1 MNTPTIISRSLIR
14 SVSVFILLTT
24 AWQAIGQNPNLWQD
38 VNESSINAGP
48 RWIVPLRYRSVRL
61 DLQAAKQLLLQAPK
75 EQTQAAVANTLT
87 LQLPRPDGKME
98 EFVVVESPI
107 MEQALADQFPEIKTY
122 AGYASNNPTVT
133 VRFDITPAGFH
144 AMVLSPDGNYFIDP
158 YSKSSTEFYVSY
170 YKKDFVTDKELKC
183 GFQSN
188 TSNTSPPPVKRFG
201 DLKLRTYRLAL
212 AATGEYTTF
221 HGGTVPLALAAQV
234 TTMNRVNGIYIKDL
248 AVKMNIVANNN
259 LIVYTNSATDPYTNG
274 DAGTMLGQNQTNLTS
289 VIGSTNY
296 DIGHVF
302 GTNSGGIAGLGV
314 VCNASN
320 KARGVTGSSAP
331 INDPFDVDYVAHEI
345 GHQFS
350 GNHSYN
356 NSCGNNRNNATAWE
370 PGSGSTIMAYAG
382 ICSPNVQSLS
392 DAYFH
397 AGNLAEMYTF
407 ITGSGNSCAAQST
420 PVNSVPVISSNTA
433 SQTIPR
439 STPFSLTAVAT
450 DADGNS
456 SLTYCWEQMDNEVST
471 QAPVSTSTNG
481 PNFRSFTPSASS
493 TRFFP
498 RLSDLV
504 NNTSPTW
511 EVLPSVGRTLKFR
524 LVVRDNSTTMG
535 LNEHADI
542 TLTVNGSSGPFVVNI
557 PSATGISWQAAST
570 QTVTWD
576 VANTSASPVSCANV
590 DILLSTDGGLTYPTT
605 LASNIPNNGSASIT
619 LPNVTSTTARI
630 MVRGSGRAFF
640 DISNN
645 NFTITPCTPPAQPSA
660 FTAAPTPVC
669 QGQNNVV
676 YTVPAVSGATSY
688 TWSYSGTGATITGTT
703 NSVSVNFANNA
714 TSGTLSV
721 TANNTC
727 SSTARTTAI
736 TVNTPPAQPS
746 AFTAATTP
754 VCQGQNSVVYTVPA
768 VSGATSYTWSYSGT
782 GATITGT
789 TNSASVNFANNA
801 TSGTLS
807 VTANN
812 GCGSSMARTTAIVV
826 NTPPAQPSAFTA
838 APTPVCQGQNNVV
851 YTVPAVSGATSYMWS
866 YSGTGATITGTTNSA
881 SVNFANNATSGT
893 LSVTANNG
901 CGSSMART
909 TSITV
914 NSAPA
919 QPSAFTAA
927 PTPVCQG
934 QNSVVYT
941 VPAVVEAT
949 DYTWSY
955 SGTGAAITGTTNSV
969 SVNFANNATSGTL
982 SVTANNICGSSTART
997 TAITVNTP
1005 PTATLTGTQSIL
1017 QGQSATLT
1025 ATLTGTS
1032 PWSIVVNG
1040 QTYSNI
1046 NTSPYAFSVTPSIT
1060 TTYTLTNVSNSC
1072 ANVSVT
1078 TNNTA
1083 TVTVQCADP
1092 DLIVENVTIDRYT
1105 PNRVE
1110 YTATIRNAGLVN
1122 ASLDAFLLGVYAS
1135 EDSLLNANDAFKY
1148 AISTG
1153 GNTLAPNQTL
1163 TFSYWSSF
1171 DFTNTQ
1177 YYLRWQADYLTAI
1190 TECSETNNNLF
1201 KLVNRCSDNGT
1212 LNLTGTLAAG
1222 YYATNQQVTLTNATL
1237 ADNVLIVGSSISGLP
1252 ITNINNS
1259 AIIVGGCLNVPSV
1272 PLRGAS
1278 EVTTKSK
1285 PLVTFTRDASNKQV
1299 GFELSTE
1306 VEANI
1311 YVWNATKKSKVA
1323 MLQNNNKLSKGL
1335 HAFSEAQLKTNAS
1348 DTFVLYVETPVGHYA
1363 SVIP

>member
-1 MNTPTIISRSLIR
+1 MNTPTTFSFSLIR
-14 SVSVFILLTT
+14 SVLVFILLTT
-24 AWQAIGQNPNLWQD
+24 SLRAVGQNSNLWQD
-38 VNESSINAGP
+38 VNEPLVDVGQ

-75 EQTQAAVANTLT
+75 EQTPAAAANTTT
-87 LQLPRPDGKME
+87 LQLPRPDGTME
-98 EFVVVESPI
+98 EFVIVESPM
-107 MEQALADQFPEIKTY
+107 MEQALADQFPDIKTY
-122 AGYASNNPTVT
+122 AGYASNNPAVT
-133 VRFDITPAGFH
+133 VRFDVTPAGFH

-158 YSKSSTEFYVSY
+158 YSKSSTEFYISY
-170 YKKDFVTDKELKC
+170 YKKDFVTDKQFKC
-183 GFQSN
+183 GVQSN
-188 TSNTSPPPVKRFG
+188 VSDASPPSVKRFG

-212 AATGEYTTF
+212 AATGEYTAF
-221 HGGTVPLALAAQV
+221 HGGTVALALAAQL
-234 TTMNRVNGIYIKDL
+234 TTMNRINGIYIKDL

-259 LIVYTNSATDPYTNG
+259 LIVYTNSTNDPYTNG
-274 DAGTMLGQNQTNLTS
+274 DAETMLAQNQTNLTS
-289 VIGSTNY
+289 VIGSANY

-331 INDPFDVDYVAHEI
+331 IGDPFDVDYVAHEI

-350 GNHSYN
+350 GNHTQN
-356 NSCGNNRNNATAWE
+356 NNCQRNNTTAWE
-370 PGSGSTIMAYAG
+370 TGSGSTIMAYAG
-382 ICSPNVQSLS
+382 ICSPNVQNNS

-420 PVNSVPVISSNTA
+420 PANSAPVISSNTA

-450 DADGNS
+450 DANGNG
-456 SLTYCWEQMDNEVST
+456 SLTYCWEQMDNQVST

-481 PNFRSFTPSASS
+481 PSFRSFTPSASS

-504 NNTSPTW
+504 TNVTPTW
-511 EVLPSVGRTLKFR
+511 EVLPSVARTLNFR

-535 LNEHADI
+535 LNEHVDI
-542 TLTVNGSSGPFVVNI
+542 TLTVNSASGPFVVNI
-557 PSATGISWQAAST
+557 PSNTGISWQAAST

-576 VANTSASPVSCANV
+576 VANTNASPVSCANV

-605 LASNIPNNGSASIT
+605 LASNIPNNGSASVT

-630 MVRGSGRAFF
+630 MVRGTERAFF

-645 NFTITPCTPPAQPSA
+645 NFSITPCTNPAQPAA

-688 TWSYSGTGATITGTT
+688 TWSYSGTGASITGTT

-721 TANNTC
+721 TANN
-727 SSTARTTAI
+727 
-736 TVNTPPAQPS
+736 
-746 AFTAATTP
+746 
-754 VCQGQNSVVYTVPA
+754 
-768 VSGATSYTWSYSGT
+768 
-782 GATITGT
+782 
-789 TNSASVNFANNA
+789 
-801 TSGTLS
+801 
-807 VTANN
+807 
-812 GCGSSMARTTAIVV
+812 GCGSSTARTTAIVV

-838 APTPVCQGQNNVV
+838 APTPVCQGQN
-851 YTVPAVSGATSYMWS
+851 
-866 YSGTGATITGTTNSA
+866 
-881 SVNFANNATSGT
+881 
-893 LSVTANNG
+893 
-901 CGSSMART
+901 
-909 TSITV
+909 
-914 NSAPA
+914 
-919 QPSAFTAA
+919 
-927 PTPVCQG
+927 
-934 QNSVVYT
+934 SVVYT
-941 VPAVVEAT
+941 VPTVSGAAS
-949 DYTWSY
+949 YTWTY
-955 SGTGAAITGTTNSV
+955 SGAGATINGTTNSV

-982 SVTANNICGSSTART
+982 SVTANNGCGSSTART
-997 TAITVNTP
+997 TAIVVNTI
-1005 PTATLTGTQSIL
+1005 PTATLTGTQTIL
-1017 QGQSATLT
+1017 PSQSATLT

-1040 QTYSNI
+1040 QTYNNI
-1046 NTSPYAFSVTPSIT
+1046 NTSPYTFSVTPSMT
-1060 TTYTLTNVSNSC
+1060 TTYTLTNVTNSC
-1072 ANVSVT
+1072 ASVSVT

-1083 TVTVQCADP
+1083 TVTIQCTDP
-1092 DLIVENVTIDRYT
+1092 DLIVEGVTIDRYT

-1110 YTATIRNAGLVN
+1110 YTATIRNTGLTN
-1122 ASLDAFLLGVYAS
+1122 ASLNTFLLGVYAS
-1135 EDSLLNANDAFKY
+1135 DDSLLNANDAFKY

-1153 GNTLAPNQTL
+1153 GSTLAPNQTL
-1163 TFSYWSSF
+1163 NFSYWSSF

-1177 YYLRWQADYLTAI
+1177 YYLRWQADYLTAV
-1190 TECSETNNNLF
+1190 TECNETNNNFF
-1201 KLVNRCSDNGT
+1201 KLVNRCSDNGA
-1212 LNLTGTLAAG
+1212 LNLTGTLVAG

-1259 AIIVGGCLNVPSV
+1259 AMIVGGCLNVPNT
-1272 PLRGAS
+1272 PLARGIA
-1278 EVTTKSK
+1278 EVTK
-1285 PLVTFTRDASNKQV
+1285 PIVTFTRDASNRQV
-1299 GFELSTE
+1299 GIELNTE

-1311 YVWNATKKSKVA
+1311 YVWNATKKSKA
-1323 MLQNNNKLSKGL
+1323 ATLQNNNKRNKGL
-1335 HAFSEAQLKTNAS
+1335 YTFSVEQLKTNTT
-1348 DTFVLYVETPVGHYA
+1348 DTFVLYVETPLGHYA
-1363 SVIP
+1363 RVLK